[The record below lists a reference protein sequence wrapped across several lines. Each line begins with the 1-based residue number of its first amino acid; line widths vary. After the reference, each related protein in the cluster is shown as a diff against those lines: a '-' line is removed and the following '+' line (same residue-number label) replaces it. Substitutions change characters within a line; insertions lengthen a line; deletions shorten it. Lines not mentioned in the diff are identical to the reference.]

1 MTTELSPPR
10 ALIGWRLLALV
21 YDFWPVLALW
31 MLLSTGFTLGFT
43 FLGHHDPHQNIRPY
57 SLLAWLLWLSCWL
70 VAGAY
75 AVVSWSRG
83 GQTLGMRPWRL
94 RVVAADGGKPSRKAL
109 WLRYAMGGVSL
120 ALAGLGFWWAW
131 VDRDRLAWHDR
142 ISGTRMVRAEKKAVH
157 AG

>member
-1 MTTELSPPR
+1 MAAT
-10 ALIGWRLLALV
+10 
-21 YDFWPVLALW
+21 
-31 MLLSTGFTLGFT
+31 
-43 FLGHHDPHQNIRPY
+43 
-57 SLLAWLLWLSCWL
+57 
-70 VAGAY
+70 
-75 AVVSWSRG
+75 
-83 GQTLGMRPWRL
+83 
-94 RVVAADGGKPSRKAL
+94 ADGGKPSRKAL